1 MDIRKYQF
9 NIFCLLLF
17 PLAATGQEW
26 NKQDSLRLQQMLESD
41 QEIKINRKF
50 IEKVE
55 QNMHSRKPFVNFDP
69 TLPTLKS
76 SMIFSKPS
84 IRTYQTFLKPGST
97 FLPTYSWLRINKNLV
112 LHSKSNFAEDMRK
125 RSKKCLKMHVECT
138 KRERRM
144 SILLSDEEQ
153 LIVDRYLEKY
163 KITNKSR
170 WLRETILMFIH
181 KNMEEDYPTLFG
193 EHDMRR

>member
-1 MDIRKYQF
+1 
-9 NIFCLLLF
+9 
-17 PLAATGQEW
+17 
-26 NKQDSLRLQQMLESD
+26 
-41 QEIKINRKF
+41 
-50 IEKVE
+50 
-55 QNMHSRKPFVNFDP
+55 
-69 TLPTLKS
+69 
-76 SMIFSKPS
+76 
-84 IRTYQTFLKPGST
+84 
-97 FLPTYSWLRINKNLV
+97 
-112 LHSKSNFAEDMRK
+112 MRK
-125 RSKKCLKMHVECT
+125 RSKKCLKMRAEYT

-144 SILLSDEEQ
+144 SILLSEDEQ

>member
-1 MDIRKYQF
+1 MQ
-9 NIFCLLLF
+9 
-17 PLAATGQEW
+17 
-26 NKQDSLRLQQMLESD
+26 
-41 QEIKINRKF
+41 
-50 IEKVE
+50 
-55 QNMHSRKPFVNFDP
+55 
-69 TLPTLKS
+69 
-76 SMIFSKPS
+76 
-84 IRTYQTFLKPGST
+84 
-97 FLPTYSWLRINKNLV
+97 
-112 LHSKSNFAEDMRK
+112 AEY
-125 RSKKCLKMHVECT
+125 T

-144 SILLSDEEQ
+144 SILLSEDEQ

>member
-1 MDIRKYQF
+1 
-9 NIFCLLLF
+9 
-17 PLAATGQEW
+17 
-26 NKQDSLRLQQMLESD
+26 MLESD

-55 QNMHSRKPFVNFDP
+55 QNMYSRKPFVDFDP

>member
-1 MDIRKYQF
+1 MQ
-9 NIFCLLLF
+9 
-17 PLAATGQEW
+17 
-26 NKQDSLRLQQMLESD
+26 
-41 QEIKINRKF
+41 
-50 IEKVE
+50 
-55 QNMHSRKPFVNFDP
+55 
-69 TLPTLKS
+69 
-76 SMIFSKPS
+76 
-84 IRTYQTFLKPGST
+84 
-97 FLPTYSWLRINKNLV
+97 
-112 LHSKSNFAEDMRK
+112 AEY
-125 RSKKCLKMHVECT
+125 T

-144 SILLSDEEQ
+144 RILLSEDEQ